1 MNFNRSLSL
10 RQTGFSLMELMIAIT
25 IGFIVV
31 AGVGYLYLGSRQTFN
46 AQDSLS
52 AIQENSRFA
61 LDTMSRDIRMAGYMG
76 CGNLGVYAAN
86 TGTLATIASAPAIA
100 AVLPGTAVQVFPGG
114 VGWTPPAGITRA
126 AGDVLRVSGADP
138 SGVSLAG
145 PAMPGSAAAI
155 HVSGNPGNFQAG
167 DVLLISDCTD
177 AVIFAATTVSSG
189 MVTIA
194 HGSSVNTVPYLS
206 ATHQF
211 VPPALGT
218 GTPGAQVYAFRQ
230 TDYFVGCPTVSWA
243 GGQCS
248 VPLALYQVI
257 NNGVP
262 QPLVDN
268 VENMAFMLGVDTSTP
283 PPNVPP
289 AQVVGGPYQTP
300 TFVASANGGAGNWAR
315 VLSVQVHLLM
325 VGGPANAGRSNVAV
339 ASQPYNFII
348 NGATYAAYP
357 ADRRMRQDATATI
370 AIRNRL
376 P

>member
-76 CGNLGVYAAN
+76 CGNLGVYSSTNALGN
-86 TGTLATIASAPAIA
+86 ISSSPTIAP
-100 AVLPGTAVQVFPGG
+100 VTPDTALQVFPGG
-114 VGWTPPAGITRA
+114 TGWTAPAGVTRA
-126 AGDVLRVSGADP
+126 AGDVLRVSGVDP

-145 PAMPGSAAAI
+145 PALPGSAAAI
-155 HVSGNPGNFQAG
+155 HISGNPGNYAAG
-167 DVLLISDCTD
+167 NVLLISDCSN
-177 AVIFAATTVSSG
+177 AVIFVTNGVASSG
-189 MVTIA
+189 TTLA

-206 ATHQF
+206 ATHTF
-211 VPPALGT
+211 APPAPLS
-218 GTPGAQVYAFRQ
+218 PGAQVYAFRQ
-230 TDYFVGCPTVSWA
+230 TDYFVGCPTASFS
-243 GGQCS
+243 GGLCS

-262 QPLVDN
+262 QALVDN
-268 VENMAFMLGVDTSTP
+268 VENMTFLLGVDTSTSMP
-283 PPNVPP
+283 S
-289 AQVVGGPYQTP
+289 AKVVGAYQTP
-300 TFVASANGGAGNWAR
+300 TVVASANGGAGDWAN
-315 VLSVQVHLLM
+315 VLTVQVHLLM
-325 VGGPANAGRSNVAV
+325 VGAPANDTRRNVAV
-339 ASQPYNFII
+339 VSQPYNFIV
-348 NGATYAAYP
+348 NGTTYATYP

>member
-86 TGTLATIASAPAIA
+86 AGTLATIASAPAIA
-100 AVLPGTAVQVFPGG
+100 PVTPGTAVQVFPGG
-114 VGWTPPAGITRA
+114 AGWTPPAGITRA

-155 HVSGNPGNFQAG
+155 HVSGNPGNFLAG

-194 HGSSVNTVPYLS
+194 HGSNVNTVPYLS

-262 QPLVDN
+262 QALVDN
-268 VENMAFMLGVDTSTP
+268 VENMAFMLGVDTAPS
-283 PPNVPP
+283 PNASVK
-289 AQVVGGPYQTP
+289 GPYQTP
-300 TFVASANGGAGNWAR
+300 AMVAAVGNWAN